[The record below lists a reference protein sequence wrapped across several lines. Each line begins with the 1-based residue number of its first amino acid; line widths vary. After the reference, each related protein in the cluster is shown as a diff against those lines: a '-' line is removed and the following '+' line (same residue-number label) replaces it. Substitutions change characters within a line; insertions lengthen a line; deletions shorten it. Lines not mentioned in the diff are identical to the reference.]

1 MHQDRI
7 SKSSN
12 MLHYSNASSIEKN
25 RRYLVIKG
33 GACLVALASR
43 RGRQL
48 RSRTGQQ
55 QRRSRSLPE
64 RRGGRNSKYNANIS
78 MTMCDMTMSGARCAL
93 TRQQVVPAKGGT
105 SGKYSRCFAFSD
117 RRTGGGKLLVLQVR
131 EVWWTNGLRI
141 WIRLIVLSNFHIEN
155 IFIRVTV

>member
-33 GACLVALASR
+33 GACLVALARR

-64 RRGGRNSKYNANIS
+64 RRGGRNNEYNANRCIP
-78 MTMCDMTMSGARCAL
+78 MHDMTSNSARSAL
-93 TRQQVVPAKGGT
+93 MQQEVIPAKGGIIRET
-105 SGKYSRCFAFSD
+105 IPGVSRFRTNEPERESCVFAMLGMC
-117 RRTGGGKLLVLQVR
+117 GGQTRCVFGFVSL
-131 EVWWTNGLRI
+131 
-141 WIRLIVLSNFHIEN
+141 F
-155 IFIRVTV
+155 